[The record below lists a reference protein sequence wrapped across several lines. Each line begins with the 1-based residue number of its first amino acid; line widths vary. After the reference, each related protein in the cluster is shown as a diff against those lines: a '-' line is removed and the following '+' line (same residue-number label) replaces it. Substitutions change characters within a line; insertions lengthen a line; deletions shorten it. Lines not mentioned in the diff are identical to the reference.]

1 MTEVKQQLV
10 LIYLILGTVF
20 LSFFLPVDW
29 QSQARILR
37 DCVIFAWA
45 VGIVNLAYLGGG
57 LNRLL
62 GIRPRSMTGVVGIA
76 LAPLLHRSAGHL
88 IANTLPFVIFGWMV
102 MMIQGAQHFYAVS
115 LLIVL
120 ISGVGTWLIGRQ
132 DVVHLGA
139 SGLMFGYLGYL
150 ITRGQE
156 SVLLMALGLCFV
168 VMLLYG
174 DRFWTLMPDQDDT
187 ALSWESHLFGFLGG
201 VIAGYSPIALEQI
214 SAWLGSYLG

>member
-10 LIYLILGTVF
+10 LIYVILGTVL

-29 QSQARILR
+29 QFQARILR

-57 LNRLL
+57 LNKLL
-62 GIRPRSMTGVVGIA
+62 GIRPRSLSGVVGIVM
-76 LAPLLHRSAGHL
+76 APLLHRSAGHL

-102 MMIQGAQHFYAVS
+102 MLQGVQNFYAVS
-115 LLIVL
+115 LLIIL
-120 ISGVGTWLIGRQ
+120 ISGVGTWLIGRR
-132 DVVHLGA
+132 DVIHLGA

-156 SVLLMALGLCFV
+156 EVILMALGLCFV

-201 VIAGYSPIALEQI
+201 VIAGYSPIALDQI
-214 SAWLGSYLG
+214 SFWLSSYLS